1 MRDICHIKCD
11 FHFALSSNNDIP
23 ATEIWSDLHMKLI
36 PDSKTL
42 DDPVFEVNLSKNSH
56 VD

>member
-11 FHFALSSNNDIP
+11 FHFALSNNDDIP

>member
-11 FHFALSSNNDIP
+11 FHFALSNNDDIP
-23 ATEIWSDLHMKLI
+23 ATEIWSDLHVKLI
-36 PDSKTL
+36 LDSKTL

>member
-42 DDPVFEVNLSKNSH
+42 DDPVFEVNLIKNSH